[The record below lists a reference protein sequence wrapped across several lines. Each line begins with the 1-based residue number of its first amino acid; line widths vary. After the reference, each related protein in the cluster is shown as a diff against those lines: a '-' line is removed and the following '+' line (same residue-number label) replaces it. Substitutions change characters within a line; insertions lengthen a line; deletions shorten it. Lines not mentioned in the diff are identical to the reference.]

1 MQGNKTQSGNSGVR
15 GETGNPGSSPIPRR
29 ALDWTLRVWRP
40 GGTALAVTLALL
52 LTWHVVN
59 GKHGLSGWQQQR
71 TQDKQLQQEIK
82 DLQDDNARLHTRID
96 RLKSDPDAMGILA
109 REKLHYAKSNEVIVT
124 LQPDPKTQTQA
135 GSPGK

>member
-1 MQGNKTQSGNSGVR
+1 M
-15 GETGNPGSSPIPRR
+15 
-29 ALDWTLRVWRP
+29 WRP